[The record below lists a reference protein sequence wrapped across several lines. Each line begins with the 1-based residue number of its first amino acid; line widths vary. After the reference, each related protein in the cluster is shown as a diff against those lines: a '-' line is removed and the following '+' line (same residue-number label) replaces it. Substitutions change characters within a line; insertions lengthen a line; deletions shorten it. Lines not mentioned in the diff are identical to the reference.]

1 MLPTRRRAGAQPGPG
16 RIQTRIM
23 LAMLLSSALVAPV
36 IILSLFYISQ
46 INHLLDRIVNV
57 DVELI
62 RLADDVTV
70 TFLDA
75 RRSEKNF
82 LLYRDTAYLAAART
96 GAYRVDT
103 ICTRG
108 RAIDSDVSP
117 LFDSI
122 SQDIGRYR
130 RQLDT
135 LAALLG
141 PGANIAY
148 PQALLR
154 LRNEHQRLLDLAEA
168 TTDSLRRDSALAAA
182 ERLSAEREL
191 PVTGL
196 IGRVLNE
203 QLRATETR
211 VTFHA
216 AAIGTYAATRTGESR
231 DRAQQ
236 LSVWGQRN
244 IATVLL
250 LVLVALVWVVVSMP
264 RGLVLPL
271 KRIAN
276 ALGRAERG
284 DLSARIK
291 VRGRD
296 ELDQLARQLNRVFTR
311 IRENDDRKTSYIQLL
326 EQRFRLL
333 AADIAEGVLV
343 FDRTP
348 NLVYANA
355 AVESLLG
362 RPVSEAR
369 GHALAE
375 FPGLAFLAD
384 PVEDTLSGSSAHQE
398 CGILPGLP
406 SSAVCIEVLRDNT
419 GAVAGALVVI
429 TNPQPPAPEEPA
441 ESGPAS

>member
-1 MLPTRRRAGAQPGPG
+1 MLPVRRRAGAQPGPG

-36 IILSLFYISQ
+36 IVLSLFYINQ
-46 INHLLDRIVNV
+46 INHLLGRIVNV

-96 GAYRVDT
+96 GVAKVDT
-103 ICTRG
+103 ICAKG
-108 RAIDSDVSP
+108 RAIDREVAP

-135 LAALLG
+135 LATLIE
-141 PGANIAY
+141 PGSDVAY
-148 PQALLR
+148 PQALIR
-154 LRNEHQRLLDLAEA
+154 LRAEHQRLLDMAEA
-168 TTDSLRRDSALAAA
+168 TTDSVRRDSALAAA

-196 IGRVLNE
+196 IGRVLND
-203 QLRATETR
+203 QLRSTETR
-211 VTFHA
+211 VSFHA

-231 DRAQQ
+231 ARAQQ
-236 LSVWGQRN
+236 LSSWGQRN

-250 LVLVALVWVVVSMP
+250 LVLVALIWAVISLP

-284 DLSARIK
+284 DLSAHVK
-291 VRGRD
+291 VHGRD

-326 EQRFRLL
+326 EHRFRLL
-333 AADIAEGVLV
+333 AADIAEGVFV

-362 RPVSEAR
+362 RPASEAR

-375 FPGLAFLAD
+375 FPGLAFLVD
-384 PVEDTLSGSSAHQE
+384 PVEDTLSGSTAHQE
-398 CGILPGLP
+398 CGVLPELP
-406 SSAVCIEVLRDNT
+406 SSAVCIEALRDST
-419 GAVAGALVVI
+419 GAVVGALVVV
-429 TNPQPPAPEEPA
+429 TNPQPPARDAQMET
-441 ESGPAS
+441 